1 LDSGSLHFLYVDF
14 SMSIALFVTVVN
26 IGFALSLLWVARQV
40 WQWRRSLSRLN
51 RSLQAVTQTV
61 QQTVQQQ
68 LVDGGSPITPML
80 FTEYQQFAEQLFPR
94 FQFSVKT
101 FAQLR
106 RVYRLWRVTMK
117 KRRGF

>member
-1 LDSGSLHFLYVDF
+1 
-14 SMSIALFVTVVN
+14 MSIALFVTVVN

-40 WQWRRSLSRLN
+40 WQWRRSLSRLS

-61 QQTVQQQ
+61 QQQ
-68 LVDGGSPITPML
+68 LADGGSPITPTL
-80 FTEYQQFAEQLFPR
+80 LTEYQQFAKQLFPR
-94 FQFSVKT
+94 FQFSAKT